1 MQLRRLYSLVGW
13 LDPPCRTEREGWNL
27 DFLLRLWTGNTNMD
41 KILCIFKIKKKKKS
55 EAFKLGKK
63 YMYHRCHPNPIIV
76 CLVQWDKYLLRVFLI
91 KNIFFYKKNIFF
103 KKNCRPAL
111 TGQVRSVEEQKG
123 DSKQK
128 LVQRQSNHCFVN
140 GGSRLGLGW
149 ASKLTSQNKWSW
161 LGPLNILC
169 VFLYFFLWSSK
180 HLRFSWH
187 SSNSQSWPLFFLS
200 LYLPKLY
207 CIIFFPC

>member
-140 GGSRLGLGW
+140 GGSRLGL
-149 ASKLTSQNKWSW
+149 AELVSW
-161 LGPLNILC
+161 LVKTNEVDLDHLTFCAFSCTFFYGPVSTFDSVGI
-169 VFLYFFLWSSK
+169 VATAK
-180 HLRFSWH
+180 VDR
-187 SSNSQSWPLFFLS
+187 FFLS